1 MPVHRLRTDPRRL
14 RARARSRPV
23 RYGREA
29 ATHRLTGRGS
39 FIADLRLGDCVEA
52 AFVRSPL
59 AHARIVSIRVPNGG
73 GMTGRDLAA
82 EVRPITISGPGLRP
96 VPWHPLPADKARY
109 VGEPVAIV
117 YAQDRALAED
127 LAEHAEVE
135 WEACDAGES
144 LHSVA
149 PDDVLFDVL
158 RSEGEVDGLF
168 AAAASRH
175 QRTWRTARA
184 TALPLEC
191 RGAIAEWD
199 RTSGRLTLHSS
210 TQIPDLVRKQV
221 AACLSLDERAIRVV
235 VPEVGGG
242 FGLKAHVFAEE
253 VAVAALARRL
263 GRPVR
268 WIEDRQEN
276 LLASAHA
283 HDETVGLRVA
293 CDADGRFLAVDAE
306 VAADVGAY
314 SIFPFSASLEP
325 MTTAQTLFGPYAVRA
340 FRFTARGLASSR
352 CPAGAYRGVGM
363 NAAAYA
369 TERMVDVIAAELKI
383 DPLEL
388 RRRNAVTDF
397 PYRSAAGRELD
408 SGDYLALLDGL
419 KARAGYDEL
428 RERQQEARTEGRL
441 FGIGIGFFN
450 EHSGTGAGEYRARG
464 IATIPGDDAA
474 RVRVAEDGRIEIS
487 TSAAEAGQGHP
498 DTYRLLAS
506 RELGVAE
513 DRLEVIEGDTDL
525 CPAGTGTFVS
535 RGGVGQL
542 SALVLA
548 LREAAERDLEP
559 GLDVVRSVDPR
570 QVYPAGAHL
579 AVAEVD
585 PLSYVPRIV
594 RYVAVEDCGTVVNA
608 TAADAQ
614 IRGGVAMGI
623 GGVLLEEIPYGEGD
637 QPLAGS
643 LLDYLVPLATDI
655 PKIEIEHLESAS
667 PRTELG
673 SKGVGEAGTIG
684 AFAAVANA
692 VADAVAPL
700 GAQLS
705 DLPYSPNRIYE
716 ALARSRQ

>member
-1 MPVHRLRTDPRRL
+1 
-14 RARARSRPV
+14 V
-23 RYGREA
+23 RYTREA
-29 ATHRLTGRGS
+29 AEHRLTGQGS
-39 FIADLRLGDCVEA
+39 FIADLRLRDHVEA

-59 AHARIVSIRVPNGG
+59 AHARIAAIHVPDGSG
-73 GMTGRDLAA
+73 LTGRDLAD
-82 EVRPITISGPGLRP
+82 EVRPITIAGPGLRP
-96 VPWHPLPADKARY
+96 APWHPLPADKARY

-135 WEACDAGES
+135 WEACDEDEP
-144 LHSVA
+144 LHDA
-149 PDDVLFDVL
+149 AIDNVLFDVSG
-158 RSEGEVDGLF
+158 SEGDVDGLF
-168 AAAASRH
+168 GAAASRH
-175 QRTWRTARA
+175 ERTWRTARA
-184 TALPLEC
+184 TPLPLEC

-199 RTSGRLTLHSS
+199 RTNGRLTLHSS

-283 HDETVGLRVA
+283 HDETVRLRVA

-325 MTTAQTLFGPYAVRA
+325 MTTAQTLFGPYVVRA

-397 PYRSAAGRELD
+397 PHRTAAGRELD
-408 SGDYLALLDGL
+408 SGDYLALLDRL
-419 KARAGYDEL
+419 EARAGYNEL
-428 RERQQEARTEGRL
+428 RERQQEARKQGRL

-464 IATIPGDDAA
+464 IATIPGNDAA
-474 RVRVAEDGRIEIS
+474 RVRVADDGRIEIS
-487 TSAAEAGQGHP
+487 TSSAEAGQGHP
-498 DTYRLLAS
+498 GTYRLLAS
-506 RELGVAE
+506 QELGVPE
-513 DRLEVIEGDTDL
+513 DRIEVVEGDTDL

-655 PKIEIEHLESAS
+655 PEIEIEHLESAS

-673 SKGVGEAGTIG
+673 TKGVGEAGTIG

-700 GAQLS
+700 GAEVS

-716 ALARSRQ
+716 EVTRSRQ

>member
-1 MPVHRLRTDPRRL
+1 
-14 RARARSRPV
+14 V

-117 YAQDRALAED
+117 YARERALAED
-127 LAEHAEVE
+127 LAEAVEVE

-149 PDDVLFDVL
+149 PDDVLFDVS
-158 RSEGEVDGLF
+158 RSEGEVDALF

-175 QRTWRTARA
+175 RRTWRTARA
-184 TALPLEC
+184 TPLPLEC

-199 RTSGRLTLHSS
+199 GANGRLTLQTS

-221 AACLSLDERAIRVV
+221 AACLSLAERAVRVV

-253 VAVAALARRL
+253 IAVAALARRL
-263 GRPVR
+263 GRRVR

-306 VAADVGAY
+306 VVADVGAY

-325 MTTAQTLFGPYAVRA
+325 MTTAQTLFGPYRVGA
-340 FRFTARGLASSR
+340 FRFRARGVASSR

-369 TERMVDVIAAELKI
+369 TERMVDVIAAELEL

-513 DRLEVIEGDTDL
+513 DRIEVIEGDTDL

-559 GLDVVRSVDPR
+559 GLDIVRSVDPR

-579 AVAEVD
+579 AIVEVD
-585 PLSYVPRIV
+585 PVGYVPRV
-594 RYVAVEDCGTVVNA
+594 VGYFAVEDCGTVVNA
-608 TAADAQ
+608 AAADAQ
-614 IRGGVAMGI
+614 VRGGVAMGI

-655 PKIEIEHLESAS
+655 PKIEIEHLVSPS

>member
-1 MPVHRLRTDPRRL
+1 M
-14 RARARSRPV
+14 
-23 RYGREA
+23 RYTREA
-29 ATHRLTGRGS
+29 AEHRLTGQGS
-39 FIADLRLGDCVEA
+39 FIADLRLRDHVEA

-59 AHARIVSIRVPNGG
+59 AHARIAAIHVPDGSG
-73 GMTGRDLAA
+73 LTGRDLAD
-82 EVRPITISGPGLRP
+82 EVRPITIAGPGLRP
-96 VPWHPLPADKARY
+96 APWHPLPADKARY

-135 WEACDAGES
+135 WEACNEDEPLHDA
-144 LHSVA
+144 A
-149 PDDVLFDVL
+149 IDKVLFDVSG
-158 RSEGEVDGLF
+158 SEGDVDGLF
-168 AAAASRH
+168 GAAASRH
-175 QRTWRTARA
+175 ERTWRTARA
-184 TALPLEC
+184 TPLPLEC

-199 RTSGRLTLHSS
+199 RTNGRLTLHSS

-283 HDETVGLRVA
+283 HDETVRLRVA

-397 PYRSAAGRELD
+397 PHRTAAGRELD
-408 SGDYLALLDGL
+408 SGDYLALLDRL
-419 KARAGYDEL
+419 EARAGYNEL
-428 RERQQEARTEGRL
+428 RERQQEARKQGRL

-464 IATIPGDDAA
+464 IATIPGNDAA
-474 RVRVAEDGRIEIS
+474 RVRVADDGRIEIS
-487 TSAAEAGQGHP
+487 TSSAEAGQGHP
-498 DTYRLLAS
+498 GTYRLLAS
-506 RELGVAE
+506 QELGVPE
-513 DRLEVIEGDTDL
+513 DRIEVVEGDTDL

-637 QPLAGS
+637 QPLAGT

-655 PKIEIEHLESAS
+655 PEIEIEHLESAS

-673 SKGVGEAGTIG
+673 TKGVGEAGTIG

-700 GAQLS
+700 GAEVS

-716 ALARSRQ
+716 EVTRSRQ